1 MRLLLRCTITFGL
14 FLLIPAIALSET
26 IVIPF
31 DKASIQE
38 GINVAADGDTIL
50 ATPSTYV
57 ENIDFQ
63 GKKLVIT
70 AAEGP
75 AVTFLQPSDPDLPT
89 VNFAPGDPG
98 VTEFSGFTVFGGGN
112 AHTIYI
118 DTGSSP
124 VIRNNIF
131 HDNIPDG
138 VYIKSVIACFDSVG
152 APLIS
157 RNVFY
162 GNRGMTCI
170 LMEEG
175 KVAVVN
181 NTFVGNN
188 SAFLCT
194 NSQGIAKNNIITRSL
209 GIAVDGVFSELDY
222 NDVYDNASDYG

>member
-1 MRLLLRCTITFGL
+1 MKLLLRFVIVFGL
-14 FLLIPAIALSET
+14 FLLMPTAAFAET

-38 GINVAADGDTIL
+38 GIDVAADGDTIL
-50 ATPSTYV
+50 VTASTYV

-63 GKKLVIT
+63 GKKLVVT
-70 AAEGP
+70 GAEGP
-75 AVTFLQPSDPDLPT
+75 AVTFLEPSDPDLPT
-89 VNFAPGDPG
+89 VSFSAGIPGI
-98 VTEFSGFTVFGGGN
+98 TEFSGFTVSGGGN
-112 AHTIYI
+112 AHTVYI

-124 VIRNNIF
+124 VVKNNVF
-131 HDNIPDG
+131 RDNIPAG
-138 VYIKSVIACFDSVG
+138 VYIRSVIACFDSVG
-152 APLIS
+152 APLIT

-162 GNRGMTCI
+162 GNLGMTCV

-175 KVAVVN
+175 KVVVVN

-194 NSQGIAKNNIITRSL
+194 NSQGIAKNNIVTRSL
-209 GIAVDGVFSELDY
+209 GIGVDGVFSELDY